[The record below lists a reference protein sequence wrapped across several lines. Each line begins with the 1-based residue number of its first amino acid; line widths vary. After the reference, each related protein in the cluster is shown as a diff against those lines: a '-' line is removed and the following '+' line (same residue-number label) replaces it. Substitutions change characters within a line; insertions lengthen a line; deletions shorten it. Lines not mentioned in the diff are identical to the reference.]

1 MKYLVTYVC
10 LNEHGH
16 YIFKNKI
23 MEGDRSSIYFSLLD
37 WQNELSEP
45 VYNDNGYQI
54 NDYVTIIDWR
64 KI

>member
-10 LNEHGH
+10 LNEYGH

-23 MEGDRSSIYFSLLD
+23 MEGDEDLIYFSLLD

-45 VYNDNGYQI
+45 IYDDDGDETNS
-54 NDYVTIIDWR
+54 YVTIIDWR

>member
-1 MKYLVTYVC
+1 
-10 LNEHGH
+10 
-16 YIFKNKI
+16 

>member
-10 LNEHGH
+10 LNEYGH

-23 MEGDRSSIYFSLLD
+23 MEGDEDIIYFSLLD

-45 VYNDNGYQI
+45 IYDDDGDETNS
-54 NDYVTIIDWR
+54 YVTIIDWR

>member
-1 MKYLVTYVC
+1 MKYLVTYAC
-10 LNEHGH
+10 LNEYGY

-23 MEGDRSSIYFSLLD
+23 MEGDDDIIYFSLLD

-45 VYNDNGYQI
+45 IYDDDGDETNS
-54 NDYVTIIDWR
+54 YVTIIDWR

>member
-1 MKYLVTYVC
+1 
-10 LNEHGH
+10 
-16 YIFKNKI
+16 
-23 MEGDRSSIYFSLLD
+23 MESDESSIYFSLLN
-37 WQNELSEP
+37 WQNELGEP

>member
-10 LNEHGH
+10 LNEYGH

-23 MEGDRSSIYFSLLD
+23 MEGDDDIIYFSLLD

-45 VYNDNGYQI
+45 IYDDGDETNS
-54 NDYVTIIDWR
+54 YVTIIDWR

>member
-10 LNEHGH
+10 LNEYGY

-23 MEGDRSSIYFSLLD
+23 MEGDESLIYFSLLD

-45 VYNDNGYQI
+45 VYNNDGYQT